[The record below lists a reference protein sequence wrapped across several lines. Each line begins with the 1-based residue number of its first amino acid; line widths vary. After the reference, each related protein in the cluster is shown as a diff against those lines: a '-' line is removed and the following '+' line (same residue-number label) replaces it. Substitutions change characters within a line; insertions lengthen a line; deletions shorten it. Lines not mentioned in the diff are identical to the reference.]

1 MPARWEK
8 NRAIQL
14 RGVAYAHLLRVLISL
29 VLDPV
34 ALQLQAEELELRRQ
48 TLLPLRGLLL
58 LLGVAIEGARC
69 RVLLLVVRCLLR
81 LGELESQRLGSRLI
95 RSTFRIQAKCSHL
108 ILDLPQDL
116 IGRGRSLRI
125 GQVLHALELLGQVL
139 LNGLDLVSNLSQ
151 GAGEGKGVVGRDF
164 KEDQSPG

>member
-8 NRAIQL
+8 NRAIQF
-14 RGVAYAHLLRVLISL
+14 RGVAYAQLLRVLIGL

-48 TLLPLRGLLL
+48 TLLPLRGLLF

-81 LGELESQRLGSRLI
+81 LGELESQCLGSRLI
-95 RSTFRIQAKCSHL
+95 SSTFRIQAKCSHL

-139 LNGLDLVSNLSQ
+139 LNGLDQ
-151 GAGEGKGVVGRDF
+151 VV
-164 KEDQSPG
+164 QV